1 MTMKRWRDLSL
12 RLRLTLLYVALLAI
26 LLGSLGIALYLDT
39 QQFLISNT
47 AARMRGQVAPTLDRL
62 STLGGP
68 GGPGGIAGPGGRPG
82 AFGTQLAPRASELA
96 IALTA
101 RETVAVIIG
110 ADGITLASGAVAGST
125 PPAPTP
131 DSAQVAAALAGATDI
146 TYATIVD
153 GRRQLVVL
161 VPLRLG
167 GAKAKV
173 DGVAQLSTP
182 LDLADAILF
191 RQRLLTSAGVV
202 LALVA
207 GTLGIA
213 WLTGSTLAPLQAMVV
228 TCRRIAAGDF
238 SWRVRL
244 PPQRDE
250 IGQLAVAFDEM
261 AERIDDTFA
270 AQNRFVAD
278 AAHEL
283 RTPLTALRGSLEV
296 LLRGSQD
303 DPAAANLL
311 LQGMYHDV
319 TRLGRLTEQ
328 LLDLTRLD
336 APLAVQRHDLE
347 LAPFLVDTLAQV
359 RRLAEGRTVT
369 LDPGPPLTL
378 SADPDLLQ
386 RALYNLIVNAVQHT
400 DASGIIRVGWTEVAR
415 PDGPAVAL
423 VVSDNGEGIAPADQE
438 HLFEPFYRG
447 ERSRSRRRGGTGLG
461 LAIVRA
467 IAEAHG
473 GGIAVRSEPGAGST
487 FTLTLPRAVASER
500 PRAGKV
506 A

>member
-1 MTMKRWRDLSL
+1 MKRWRDRSL
-12 RLRLTLLYVALLAI
+12 RLRLTILYGALLAI

-39 QQFLISNT
+39 QQFLIDNT

-62 STLGGP
+62 STP
-68 GGPGGIAGPGGRPG
+68 GGPGGRPG
-82 AFGTQLAPRASELA
+82 VFGTQLGPRADDLA

-110 ADGITLASGAVAGST
+110 ADGATLASGAVPGST

-131 DSAQVAAALAGATDI
+131 DGAQVAAALAGATDI
-146 TYATIVD
+146 SYATIVD

-167 GAKAKV
+167 GVKARI

-213 WLTGSTLAPLQAMVV
+213 WLTGSTLAPLRAMVV

-261 AERIDDTFA
+261 AERIDATFA

-303 DPAAANLL
+303 DPAAANRL
-311 LQGMYHDV
+311 LQGMYRDV

-336 APLAVQRHDLE
+336 APLAVQCQELDL
-347 LAPFLVDTLAQV
+347 PHFLTDTLIQA
-359 RRLAEGRTVT
+359 RRLAAGRTVA
-369 LDPGPPLTL
+369 LDPGAPLVL

-386 RALYNLIVNAVQHT
+386 RALYNLIVNAAQHT
-400 DASGIIRVGWTEVAR
+400 DTSGIIHVGWTEVRQADR
-415 PDGPAVAL
+415 SAVAL
-423 VVSDNGEGIAPADQE
+423 TVRDNGEGIAPADQG
-438 HLFEPFYRG
+438 HLFEPFYRS
-447 ERSRSRRRGGTGLG
+447 ERSRSRPRGGTGLG

-473 GGIAVRSEPGAGST
+473 GGIAVQSALGTGST
-487 FTLTLPRAVASER
+487 FTLTLPRAVTSVR
-500 PRAGKV
+500 PRASK
-506 A
+506 AA

>member
-1 MTMKRWRDLSL
+1 MKRWRDRSL

-39 QQFLISNT
+39 QQFLINNT
-47 AARMRGQVAPTLDRL
+47 AARMRGQVAPTLERL
-62 STLGGP
+62 STPSGLGGP
-68 GGPGGIAGPGGRPG
+68 GGPPGRPG

-96 IALTA
+96 TALTA

-110 ADGITLASGAVAGST
+110 ADGATLASGVGAGAT
-125 PPAPTP
+125 PPAPMP
-131 DSAQVAAALAGATDI
+131 DSAQIAAALAGATDI
-146 TYATIVD
+146 AYATIVD

-213 WLTGSTLAPLQAMVV
+213 WLTGSTLAPLRAMVV

-303 DPAAANLL
+303 DPVAANLL
-311 LQGMYHDV
+311 LQGMYRDV

-336 APLAVQRHDLE
+336 APLAVQRQELD
-347 LAPFLVDTLAQV
+347 LAPFLTDTLAQA

-369 LDPGPPLTL
+369 LEPGPPLGL

-386 RALYNLIVNAVQHT
+386 RALYNLIVNAAQHI
-400 DASGIIRVGWTEVAR
+400 DASGIVRVGWTAVAG
-415 PDGPAVAL
+415 PEGPAVAL
-423 VVSDNGEGIAPADQE
+423 AVHDNGEGIAPADQE
-438 HLFEPFYRG
+438 HLFEPFYRS

-473 GGIAVRSEPGAGST
+473 GGIAVRSALGAGST
-487 FTLTLPRAVASER
+487 FTLTLPCAVNVER

>member
-1 MTMKRWRDLSL
+1 MKRWRDRSL

-39 QQFLISNT
+39 QQFLITNT

-62 STLGGP
+62 NTPVGP
-68 GGPGGIAGPGGRPG
+68 GGGRPG
-82 AFGTQLAPRASELA
+82 PFGAQFTPRVGELA
-96 IALTA
+96 TALTG

-110 ADGITLASGAVAGST
+110 ADGTTLASGAVAGTT
-125 PPAPTP
+125 PPAPPP
-131 DSAQVAAALAGATDI
+131 DGAQVTAALAGATDI
-146 TYATIVD
+146 IYATIVD

-167 GAKAKV
+167 GARAKV
-173 DGVAQLSTP
+173 DAVAQLSTP

-213 WLTGSTLAPLQAMVV
+213 WLTGSTLAPLRAMVV

-244 PPQRDE
+244 PPQGDE
-250 IGQLAVAFDEM
+250 IGQLALAFDEM

-311 LQGMYHDV
+311 LQGMYRDV

-336 APLAVQRHDLE
+336 APLAVQRQELD
-347 LAPFLVDTLAQV
+347 LAPFLADTLAQA
-359 RRLAEGRTVT
+359 RRLAEGRTVA
-369 LDPGPPLTL
+369 LDPGPPLIV

-386 RALYNLIVNAVQHT
+386 RALYNLIVNAAQHT
-400 DASGIIRVGWTEVAR
+400 DASGLIRVGWAAVTQPE
-415 PDGPAVAL
+415 GSAVA
-423 VVSDNGEGIAPADQE
+423 VAVHDNGEGIAPADQE

-473 GGIAVRSEPGAGST
+473 GGIAVRSALGAGST
-487 FTLTLPRAVASER
+487 FTLTLPRAVTSER
-500 PRAGKV
+500 PRAGK
-506 A
+506 AA